1 MVRPAGRR
9 SRIFHF
15 SFLTFNSPV
24 DRNTQ
29 QKGLVNLLVL
39 LALGVAVFATAR
51 FSGSVAGQVAATFFG
66 LGTLIA
72 FVSWFQMRLEER
84 EAAEKLEIDELAR
97 TKTSSTLF
105 DAKEAAFFPARSSR
119 VQFEKYFVTGFMVVL
134 LGLQV
139 AGAVLIWR
147 WLSAISYVGIPADRM
162 MVAAGLFAG
171 LALILFMTGR
181 FMVTIAR
188 VENNRLLRPASNY
201 VLLGSYLAV
210 LCALAVVGD
219 KIDFAKADWFVA
231 KFFCALLGLVGLE
244 TLIMLVFE
252 IYRPRLKGKV
262 ARPLYDSRVIGLLA
276 QPEGLLA
283 TAAQTLDYQFGFKV
297 SETWFFRVLRERLPL
312 VLLAQFGVLLLS
324 TCVVFIEA
332 GEQALLERFGKPT
345 ANNVLNPGAHL
356 KMPWPIDK
364 VYRYRTEEIQ
374 TVRVGSTP
382 KEDDDDHTLVLW
394 TVSHVKEEVNYL
406 VANRHEAEGD
416 APTDNSGSRKVPPV
430 SLLTTSIPVQY
441 QVTNITAW
449 VYGHESSSNALLNL
463 ATREVVRFL
472 VSVDMTELM
481 SVKRLESAQALVD
494 QIQAAANAR
503 NLGVKILHVGLQDV
517 HPPVKVAPDYQKV
530 VTAIQQKKARIVT
543 AEGEAIT
550 TNAMASAQATVITNT
565 AEAARLKLELV
576 TTARAAAFTNQLP
589 AYLAAPSVYRQRL
602 YSQAFPRAVAGAR
615 KYILVSTNTDHV
627 ITFDLQHNATDDMIR
642 QQAEAISKSAN

>member
-1 MVRPAGRR
+1 
-9 SRIFHF
+9 
-15 SFLTFNSPV
+15 V

-29 QKGLVNLLVL
+29 KKGLVNLLVL
-39 LALGVAVFATAR
+39 LVLGAAVFATAR
-51 FSGSVAGQVAATFFG
+51 FAGSVAGQVAAVFFG

-72 FVSWFQMRLEER
+72 FVSWFQMRLEAR
-84 EAAEKLEIDELAR
+84 ESAEKLEIEELAR
-97 TKTSSTLF
+97 TKSSSTLF
-105 DAKEAAFFPARSSR
+105 DAKDAAFFPARSAR
-119 VQFEKYFVTGFMVVL
+119 VQFEKFFVTGFMVVL
-134 LGLQV
+134 LGLQL
-139 AGAVLIWR
+139 AGAILLWG
-147 WLSAISYVGIPADRM
+147 WLSKLSYAGIPADRM

-210 LCALAVVGD
+210 LCALAVVGE
-219 KIDFAKADWFVA
+219 KIEFGNADWLLA
-231 KFFCALLGLVGLE
+231 KLFCVLLGVVALE

-252 IYRPRLKGKV
+252 IYRPRLKGKI

-297 SETWFFRVLRERLPL
+297 SDTWFFRVLRERLPL
-312 VLLAQFGVLLLS
+312 VVMAQFGVLLLF
-324 TCVVFIEA
+324 TCVVFVDA
-332 GEQALLERFGKPT
+332 GEQALVERFGKPI
-345 ANNVLNPGAHL
+345 APNNVLNPGAHL

-374 TVRVGSTP
+374 TLRVGSAP
-382 KEDDDDHTLVLW
+382 KDDDDHNLVLW

-406 VANRHEAEGD
+406 VANRYEVETN
-416 APTDNSGSRKVPPV
+416 APAASPGARKVPPV
-430 SLLTTSIPVQY
+430 SLLTTSIPIQY
-441 QVTNITAW
+441 QVTNITSW
-449 VYGHESSSNALLNL
+449 VYGHENSSNALLNL

-481 SVKRLESAQALVD
+481 SVQRLESAQALRER
-494 QIQAAANAR
+494 IQAAAVAR
-503 NLGVKILHVGLQDV
+503 DLGVKILHVGLQDV

-530 VTAIQQKKARIVT
+530 VAAIQQKQALIVA
-543 AEGEAIT
+543 AEGHAIT
-550 TNAMASAQATVITNT
+550 TNAQATAQATVIMNN
-565 AEAARLKLELV
+565 AEAARLNLELG

-615 KYILVSTNTDHV
+615 KYIIVSTNTDHV
-627 ITFDLQHNATDDMIR
+627 ITFDLEHSAIDDATR
-642 QQAEAISKSAN
+642 QMAEAVIQSAN